1 MISTPDKA
9 VYGSQTDRRGRPLP
23 AEAGLWLF
31 IFGDLVVFTLLFL
44 VYLTY
49 RRDETELFASSQ
61 QTLSINLG
69 AVNTVVLLT
78 SSLFVVGAVRATR
91 AGNRQLA
98 PRLVLAAMA
107 CGVVFLSV
115 KVFEYHDKL
124 AADHT
129 PASNYFYFYYFFMTG
144 LHLVHVVI
152 GLGVL
157 TFLWRLTRRADE
169 LSSLGMSSVEG
180 SASFWHLVDLLWIVI
195 FPLLYLVR

>member
-1 MISTPDKA
+1 MTSTKDNAACGP
-9 VYGSQTDRRGRPLP
+9 QTDRRERRLP

-44 VYLTY
+44 VYLAY
-49 RRDETELFASSQ
+49 RIDEPELFASSQ
-61 QTLSINLG
+61 QTLSINVG
-69 AVNTVVLLT
+69 AVNTLVLLC

-98 PRLVLAAMA
+98 PCLVLAAMA
-107 CGVVFLSV
+107 CGFVFVSV
-115 KVFEYHDKL
+115 KVFEYHAKL
-124 AADHT
+124 ATDHT
-129 PASNYFYFYYFFMTG
+129 PASNYFYFFYFFMTG

-195 FPLLYLVR
+195 FPLLYLVQ